1 MQQLHQLTKV
11 AAAPPADEGAAAP
24 PADEGADGGTNDNN
38 EESST
43 APAEECTPP
52 EVLNPDT
59 NQCEAPQQ
67 PADEGAAAPPAD
79 EGAAAPPADEG
90 ADGGTNDNNEES
102 STAPAEECTPP
113 EVLNP
118 DTNQCEA
125 PQQPADEGAA
135 APPADEGAAAPP
147 ADEGAAA
154 PPADEGAN
162 RLPPSCLPGEVF
174 NPVIGSCEIPAPTD
188 PADPSTGS
196 EETNND
202 EN

>member
-1 MQQLHQLTKV
+1 MKLLNNQLTKV
-11 AAAPPADEGAAAP
+11 AAPPADEGAAPPADEGAAAP
-24 PADEGADGGTNDNN
+24 PADEGADGGTSDNN

-79 EGAAAPPADEG
+79 EGA
-90 ADGGTNDNNEES
+90 DGGTSDNNEES

-135 APPADEGAAAPP
+135 APPADEGA
-147 ADEGAAA
+147 DG
-154 PPADEGAN
+154 GT
-162 RLPPSCLPGEVF
+162 S
-174 NPVIGSCEIPAPTD
+174 
-188 PADPSTGS
+188 
-196 EETNND
+196 
-202 EN
+202 